1 MSLILYIYIIHSN
14 TSMASHPQWRVL
26 VAGNAQLRSQLLV
39 HAGNQVVPRK
49 CWHQTTNFDEI
60 LMMVH
65 YLLLEP
71 ALVFNELILLM
82 FNGIFIYV
90 YNGL

>member
-1 MSLILYIYIIHSN
+1 
-14 TSMASHPQWRVL
+14 MASHPQRRVL

-65 YLLLEP
+65 Y
-71 ALVFNELILLM
+71 
-82 FNGIFIYV
+82 
-90 YNGL
+90 